1 LLDSKNKRETCRT
14 RPYSTLMILSI
25 SLVKF
30 QRDTKLFLVNQFIN
44 HLRRRDLFER
54 TQNADL
60 KKGKWQSANVRL
72 NN

>member
-1 LLDSKNKRETCRT
+1 
-14 RPYSTLMILSI
+14 MILSI

-30 QRDTKLFLVNQFIN
+30 QRDTKLFLVNLFIN
-44 HLRRRDLFER
+44 HLRRRGLFGR
-54 TQNADL
+54 TQNANL